1 MNGRPVDVPVIAK
14 AVNEV
19 YKSFNTHQLPV
30 VVLDFSVPRGTSSVL
45 SLFLVIDAM
54 SIMATDT
61 DHAESVDIN
70 VSPDKRSIFLHS
82 EAQLIEA
89 LKVCSPRPMDDGSRR
104 LLKPTSNHR
113 DRHLQSAGHLRK

>member
-1 MNGRPVDVPVIAK
+1 
-14 AVNEV
+14 V

-30 VVLDFSVPRGTSSVL
+30 VVLDVSVPRGTSSKL

-54 SIMATDT
+54 SILATDT

-89 LKVCSPRPMDDGSRR
+89 LKVCSPRPMDERILTDLGGS
-104 LLKPTSNHR
+104 
-113 DRHLQSAGHLRK
+113 